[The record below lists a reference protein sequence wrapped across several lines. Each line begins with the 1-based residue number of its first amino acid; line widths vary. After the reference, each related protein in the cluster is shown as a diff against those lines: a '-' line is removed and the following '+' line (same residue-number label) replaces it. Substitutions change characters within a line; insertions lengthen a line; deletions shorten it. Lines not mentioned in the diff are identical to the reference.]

1 MKPFFY
7 FSFHCDIIIL
17 KITSTLMLINSAFQR
32 KHYVAII
39 TIEGRLEVNYS
50 HYLYSRKHLID
61 INQCRFILI
70 SNYNSFE

>member
-1 MKPFFY
+1 
-7 FSFHCDIIIL
+7 
-17 KITSTLMLINSAFQR
+17 MLINSAFQR

-39 TIEGRLEVNYS
+39 TIEGMLEVNYS